1 MLVGAVSGPARR
13 LKLCVSAHRLVFFSR
28 REEILLFA
36 RQILEAIISLKKSK
50 KILVRLVV
58 RAGGSWAERR
68 GLDERERRERDKKS
82 PQ

>member
-1 MLVGAVSGPARR
+1 MSGPARRLKR

-50 KILVRLVV
+50 KILVLGFEGR
-58 RAGGSWAERR
+58 WAERR
-68 GLDERERRERDKKS
+68 GLDERERRETKIFITKL
-82 PQ
+82 